1 MSDDSIVMFG
11 FSILCIF
18 FLLLGIIL
26 YRTDAAIQALCYFKD
41 GGIYL
46 IKNGRR
52 LGRRH
57 AGRPPSAGQMAGALC
72 DRPFLPDVSLSFIAL
87 LHMRSQRRNTPMNL
101 FDILGPVMVGPS
113 SSHTAGAVRIGRM
126 ARALLGQEP
135 VRSQLLL
142 HGSFA
147 STGEGHGTHQALV
160 ARAAGPLPR
169 PDGRVPDSFRLARE
183 RGLSFSFG
191 TCVLRDVHPNSALI
205 RLEDAGGGQLE
216 VGASSPGGGRIRVF
230 QVDGLHTSFSG
241 ELPTLV
247 VHNTDQPGCV
257 SQVTGVLARR
267 GLNVATL
274 QLNRGGRGGSAVM
287 VIECDQPIPEDAAR
301 DVRALPG
308 ILRVT
313 RYTPEEQEVPL

>member
-46 IKNGRR
+46 VKNGRR
-52 LGRRH
+52 L
-57 AGRPPSAGQMAGALC
+57 ADDTPEGQMAGALC

-135 VRSQLLL
+135 VRAQLLL

-160 ARAAGPLPR
+160 AGLLGLSPA
-169 PDGRVPDSFRLARE
+169 DGRVPDSFRLARE

-257 SQVTGVLARR
+257 SQVTGVLAGR

-301 DVRALPG
+301 DVRTLPG

>member
-1 MSDDSIVMFG
+1 
-11 FSILCIF
+11 
-18 FLLLGIIL
+18 
-26 YRTDAAIQALCYFKD
+26 
-41 GGIYL
+41 
-46 IKNGRR
+46 
-52 LGRRH
+52 
-57 AGRPPSAGQMAGALC
+57 
-72 DRPFLPDVSLSFIAL
+72 
-87 LHMRSQRRNTPMNL
+87 MNL

-135 VRSQLLL
+135 VQAELLL

-147 STGEGHGTHQALV
+147 STGEGHGTHQALI
-160 ARAAGPLPR
+160 AGLLGLA
-169 PDGRVPDSFRLARE
+169 PDDSRVPASFALAKE
-183 RGLSFSFG
+183 RGLEFTFG
-191 TCVLRDVHPNSALI
+191 SCALRDVHPNSVLI
-205 RLEDAGGGQLE
+205 RLEGAQGGKLE

-230 QVDGLHTSFSG
+230 QVDGLDTSFSG

-257 SQVTGVLARR
+257 SQVTGVLAGR

-287 VIECDQPIPEDAAR
+287 VIECDQPIPQEAAQE
-301 DVRALPG
+301 VRALPG

-313 RYTPEEQEVPL
+313 RYTPEEEAL

>member
-1 MSDDSIVMFG
+1 MPPPERATAPTRPWWPG
-11 FSILCIF
+11 
-18 FLLLGIIL
+18 LLG
-26 YRTDAAIQALCYFKD
+26 
-41 GGIYL
+41 
-46 IKNGRR
+46 
-52 LGRRH
+52 
-57 AGRPPSAGQMAGALC
+57 
-72 DRPFLPDVSLSFIAL
+72 LSPA
-87 LHMRSQRRNTPMNL
+87 
-101 FDILGPVMVGPS
+101 
-113 SSHTAGAVRIGRM
+113 
-126 ARALLGQEP
+126 
-135 VRSQLLL
+135 
-142 HGSFA
+142 
-147 STGEGHGTHQALV
+147 
-160 ARAAGPLPR
+160 
-169 PDGRVPDSFRLARE
+169 DGRVPDSFRLARE

-205 RLEDAGGGQLE
+205 RLEDAGGGQ
-216 VGASSPGGGRIRVF
+216 AGGGGLLPLGAGGIRVF

-257 SQVTGVLARR
+257 SQVTGVLAGR